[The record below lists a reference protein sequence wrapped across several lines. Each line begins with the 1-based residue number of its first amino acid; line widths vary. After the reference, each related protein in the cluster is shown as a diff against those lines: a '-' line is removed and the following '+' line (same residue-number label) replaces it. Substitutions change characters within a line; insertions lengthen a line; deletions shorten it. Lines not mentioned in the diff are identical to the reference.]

1 MWVFPDRT
9 PLAAH
14 PGVAAGP
21 LLGLRVGNDR
31 ERLRPTLQIAFGPDG
46 NPRARAQG
54 TRDSWLFVNLH
65 RFAHRLFRKDPQ
77 FRAGADYVV

>member
-1 MWVFPDRT
+1 LWVFPDRT

-31 ERLRPTLQIAFGPDG
+31 ERLRPTLQMLSGQMEILGP
-46 NPRARAQG
+46 
-54 TRDSWLFVNLH
+54 V
-65 RFAHRLFRKDPQ
+65 RKALEIPG
-77 FRAGADYVV
+77 FS